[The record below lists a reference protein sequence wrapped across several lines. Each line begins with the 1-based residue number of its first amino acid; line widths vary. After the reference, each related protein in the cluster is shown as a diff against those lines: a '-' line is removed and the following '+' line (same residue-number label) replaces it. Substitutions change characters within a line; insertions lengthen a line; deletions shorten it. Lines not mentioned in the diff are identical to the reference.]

1 MSELT
6 DKAKG
11 KVKETVGTAKDDPQ
25 LQGEGRTDRTK
36 GEAVDK
42 AKHEV
47 QEAVDRH
54 RDRQQ

>member
-36 GEAVDK
+36 SEAAEK

-47 QEAVDRH
+47 KEAVDRH
-54 RDRQQ
+54 RDQQ